1 MRPINIYAL
10 TRIEDSSKLERLE
23 RQMSGRRRYLKIKK
37 WEIEGLKCF
46 SAHLSS
52 YMKNA
57 AELNFYYSFTMPK
70 LGKEF
75 DLLRVNDDFVVNVEL
90 KSGNVTDDVIRKQ
103 LIQNKYYLSTLG
115 KNMYFY
121 TFISRQNRLVRLSN
135 SGRIVDTEWEELAKV
150 LERQENCFDGHIEEL
165 FKEDKYLIS
174 PLTDPGRFLRQEYFL
189 TLQQKDIRKAIFK
202 SIRHKDG
209 HIKQEFSVQGFTGL
223 PGTGKTIL
231 LYDIAMQLSKGQ
243 RVCVLHF
250 GSHEKEVEQLDERL
264 KRVDFYYC
272 DDISE
277 IIIGKDINNN
287 DSEYNSTNP
296 RYIDKQAYSNLS
308 HEYETDE
315 EIIES
320 IESKIIMHNTY
331 SAILVDEG
339 HRVNKRSLSAILD
352 LAKQWKVP
360 VIFSY
365 DKEDAIAPEERA
377 FSGADL
383 IENIDGYTK
392 NKLTNRIR
400 MNSELSSFIACVMC
414 IQGRNYRH
422 DYPSVSLV
430 YANDDK
436 EAEILLQNIEKEG
449 YIYIWDDSLKTSQ
462 SVSDDI
468 ISKTNNNEQITQMSD
483 VKNAITS
490 IETSAATC
498 KEFDKVVMMIDDSFY
513 YDDRGFLRHKDMLDC
528 NSCVRNLYHG
538 LSRAKINIGI
548 VVKSNT
554 EVFEAL
560 LYVLQR

>member
-10 TRIEDSSKLERLE
+10 TRIDDSTKLERLE

-52 YMKNA
+52 HMKDA
-57 AELNFYYSFTMPK
+57 EELNFYYSFTMPK

-90 KSGNVTDDVIRKQ
+90 KSGNVTDDVVRKQ
-103 LIQNKYYLSTLG
+103 LQQNKYYLSTLG

-135 SGRIVDTEWEELAKV
+135 SGRIVDTEWDELAKV

-202 SIRHKDG
+202 NIRHKDG
-209 HIKQEFSVQGFTGL
+209 HIKHEFSVQGFTGL

-250 GSHEKEVEQLDERL
+250 GSHEKELEQLDERL

-272 DDISE
+272 YDINK
-277 IIIGKDINNN
+277 IVINKDIPDDHFDKLNSQDVETSDNRNILVLHN
-287 DSEYNSTNP
+287 D
-296 RYIDKQAYSNLS
+296 
-308 HEYETDE
+308 
-315 EIIES
+315 
-320 IESKIIMHNTY
+320 Y
-331 SAILVDEG
+331 SAILIDEG
-339 HRVNKRSLSAILD
+339 HRVNEHSLSAILN
-352 LAKQWKVP
+352 LAKQWMVP

-365 DKEDAIAPEERA
+365 DKEDAISPEERTL
-377 FSGADL
+377 SGADL

-392 NKLTNRIR
+392 YKLTNRIR

-414 IQGRNYRH
+414 VQGRNYRH
-422 DYPSVSLV
+422 DYPSVSLL
-430 YANDDK
+430 YANNDK
-436 EAEILLQNIEKEG
+436 EAEILLQNFERDG

-462 SVSDDI
+462 DISDGMVYRTDE
-468 ISKTNNNEQITQMSD
+468 NGQVTQMSD

-498 KEFDKVVMMIDDSFY
+498 KEFDNVVMMIDDTFY
-513 YDDRGFLRHKDMLDC
+513 YDDNGFLRYRNNNLD
-528 NSCVRNLYHG
+528 SRVRNLYHG
-538 LSRAKINIGI
+538 LSRAKKNIGI
-548 VVKSNT
+548 VVKGNT

>member
-23 RQMSGRRRYLKIKK
+23 RQMSGRRHYLKIKK
-37 WEIEGLKCF
+37 WEIEGLKSF
-46 SAHLSS
+46 STHLSS
-52 YMKNA
+52 YMMD
-57 AELNFYYSFTMPK
+57 AEKLNFYYSFTMPK

-75 DLLRVNDDFVVNVEL
+75 DLLRVNDEFVVNVEL
-90 KSGNVTDDVIRKQ
+90 KSGNVTDEVIRKQ
-103 LIQNKYYLSTLG
+103 LQQNKYYLSTLA

-150 LERQENCFDGHIEEL
+150 LERQENCFDGNIEEL
-165 FKEDKYLIS
+165 FKEDRYLIS

-209 HIKQEFSVQGFTGL
+209 HIKREFSVQGFTGL

-250 GSHEKEVEQLDERL
+250 GSHEKELEQLDERL

-272 DDISE
+272 EDINEIVINKDISDDYFDKIDSQDVE
-277 IIIGKDINNN
+277 TSDNRNILVLHN
-287 DSEYNSTNP
+287 D
-296 RYIDKQAYSNLS
+296 
-308 HEYETDE
+308 
-315 EIIES
+315 
-320 IESKIIMHNTY
+320 Y
-331 SAILVDEG
+331 SAILIDEG
-339 HRVNKRSLSAILD
+339 HRVNEHSLSAILN
-352 LAKQWKVP
+352 LAKQWMVP

-377 FSGADL
+377 LSGADL
-383 IENIDGYTK
+383 IENIDDYTK
-392 NKLTNRIR
+392 YKLTNRIR

-414 IQGRNYRH
+414 VQGRNYRY

-436 EAEILLQNIEKEG
+436 EAEILLQNFEKDG

-498 KEFDKVVMMIDDSFY
+498 KEFDKVVMMIDDTFY
-513 YDDRGFLRHKDMLDC
+513 YDDNGFLRYRNNNLD
-528 NSCVRNLYHG
+528 SRVRNLYHG
-538 LSRAKINIGI
+538 LSRAKKNIGI
-548 VVKSNT
+548 VVKGNT